1 MGVCTCTGGC
11 SPQARGGWGRARGAS
26 AVGDRSAGPVPA
38 PSPLRRP
45 RRSAESDRWSI
56 EHFSSFGDFRG
67 FSVNHSPGP
76 PLPSTSSGG
85 APPHDPALTAPAAR
99 GSAPQHPAQGR
110 PLSSSNRPGEGGG
123 WRAQTGRGK
132 GGGAVCT
139 EPGRGGGALEG
150 VGRGGAN
157 SVSGG
162 PSGRRAGWESR
173 GWSQASHPC
182 EHLSLSGILFF
193 PSQAWPCCQLQVQWL
208 LLLLATLCRRAPL
221 PPTPMPSYS
230 ENRLLLLSQQELSSH
245 STCTGTVNTR
255 KESNR
260 CRIVPLKHLCSPTH
274 VPTHPHIHQRA
285 HQSIHPSTCS
295 SIHSTHPPICL
306 FTKTLVQCPPTHP
319 PSQSTSHTFTN
330 VPVHPMPP
338 PSFHPSISAS
348 AYSPIHLP
356 THPLTHSSIHLSVLL
371 AT

>member
-123 WRAQTGRGK
+123 WRAQTGQGK

-139 EPGRGGGALEG
+139 ERGRGVGPTRCQGVPREGG
-150 VGRGGAN
+150 
-157 SVSGG
+157 
-162 PSGRRAGWESR
+162 RAG
-173 GWSQASHPC
+173 
-182 EHLSLSGILFF
+182 
-193 PSQAWPCCQLQVQWL
+193 
-208 LLLLATLCRRAPL
+208 RAEAGL
-221 PPTPMPSYS
+221 RLPTPASISPCLESCFSPPRPGPAASSKSSGCFCFLRLFAVGLPS
-230 ENRLLLLSQQELSSH
+230 
-245 STCTGTVNTR
+245 
-255 KESNR
+255 
-260 CRIVPLKHLCSPTH
+260 
-274 VPTHPHIHQRA
+274 
-285 HQSIHPSTCS
+285 
-295 SIHSTHPPICL
+295 
-306 FTKTLVQCPPTHP
+306 
-319 PSQSTSHTFTN
+319 
-330 VPVHPMPP
+330 PP
-338 PSFHPSISAS
+338 PPCR
-348 AYSPIHLP
+348 PILRIACC
-356 THPLTHSSIHLSVLL
+356 S
-371 AT
+371 